1 MRDDIKCRGNG
12 STRARANRRIC
23 VVGEKTRPD
32 WVGLGWTV
40 GAEQGGGNGIRFYES
55 VNNTSVHRAEQ
66 AETMTISAGAGGGGE
81 TKTSR

>member
-12 STRARANRRIC
+12 STRARANSRIC

-32 WVGLGWTV
+32 WVGLL
-40 GAEQGGGNGIRFYES
+40 ALSRAGGNGIRFYES